1 MFVQVSTGGGA
12 AGGGPGSTSV
22 QPDPLSAKATRDQ
35 FLGLREGGVRLPRT
49 REGLNGPR
57 LGSTEQT
64 RVASGLWGMLG
75 LGLRKGVFS
84 TCLPPA

>member
-1 MFVQVSTGGGA
+1 MLIFIHLRLHISWI
-12 AGGGPGSTSV
+12 
-22 QPDPLSAKATRDQ
+22 DQ

-57 LGSTEQT
+57 LGSTEQKW
-64 RVASGLWGMLG
+64 VVSGLCGMLG